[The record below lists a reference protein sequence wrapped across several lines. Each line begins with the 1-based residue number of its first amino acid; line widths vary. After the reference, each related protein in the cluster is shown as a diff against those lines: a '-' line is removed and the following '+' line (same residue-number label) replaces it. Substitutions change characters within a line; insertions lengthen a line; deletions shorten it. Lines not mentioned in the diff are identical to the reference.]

1 MNMTLLLD
9 SIDYSYLLPKKGYSV
24 SYKKVLGPNS
34 RTTLDGKYHEDILAY
49 KAIVKVDLTPMT
61 SEQISKLAESVQN
74 CRIATFYD
82 TKTNSEA
89 TREVYATLE
98 GATLVFNTANKA
110 YWSAS
115 NKKGITL
122 TLEER

>member
-1 MNMTLLLD
+1 MNMVLLLD
-9 SIDYSYLLPKKGYSV
+9 SIDYSYLLPRKGYSV

-34 RTTLDGKYHEDILAY
+34 RTTLDGKYHEDVLAY
-49 KAIVKVDLTPMT
+49 KAVVKVDLAPMT
-61 SEQISKLAESVQN
+61 SEQLSRLADSVQN
-74 CRIATFYD
+74 CRLAIFFD
-82 TKTNSEA
+82 TKTNSVV

-98 GATLVFNTANKA
+98 SATLVFNTENKA